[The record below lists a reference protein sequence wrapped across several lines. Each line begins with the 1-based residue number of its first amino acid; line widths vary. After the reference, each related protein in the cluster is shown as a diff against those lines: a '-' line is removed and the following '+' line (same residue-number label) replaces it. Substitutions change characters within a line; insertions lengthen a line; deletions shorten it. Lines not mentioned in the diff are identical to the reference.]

1 MLAAAL
7 DRKLVLLSCGTRG
20 QAVRVI
26 PPLVTTDDEAD
37 LAIGIIGESLA
48 AIGA

>member
-1 MLAAAL
+1 M
-7 DRKLVLLSCGTRG
+7 LSCGTRG